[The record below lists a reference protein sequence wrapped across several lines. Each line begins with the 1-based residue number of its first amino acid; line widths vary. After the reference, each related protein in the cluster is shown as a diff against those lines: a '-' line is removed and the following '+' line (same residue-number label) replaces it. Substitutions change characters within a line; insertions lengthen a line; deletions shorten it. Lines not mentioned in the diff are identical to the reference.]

1 MKNNAMKAFLPFA
14 FAVVL
19 LSQSGPVLAEQRTA
33 ASIPAAALVQPANL
47 AAALK
52 NASTP
57 KPLLLHVGFRI
68 LYTQAHIPGSE
79 YAGPA
84 SEEAGLQLLRNRV
97 AKLPRNTAIVI
108 YCGCCPWSDC
118 PNMAA
123 AYDALHAL
131 GFTQVKALYIANN
144 FGTNWIDKGY
154 PVTKGG

>member
-68 LYTQAHIPGSE
+68 LYTQAHISGSD

-118 PNMAA
+118 PNMDA

-131 GFTQVKALYIANN
+131 GFTQVKALYIATNL
-144 FGTNWIDKGY
+144 GTDWIDKGY
-154 PVTKGG
+154 PVAKGG

>member
-1 MKNNAMKAFLPFA
+1 MKYNAMKAFLPVVFA
-14 FAVVL
+14 FVL
-19 LSQSGPVLAEQRTA
+19 LSQSEPALAEQRTA
-33 ASIPAAALVQPANL
+33 ASIPAAALVQPADL
-47 AAALK
+47 ASNLK

-57 KPLLLHVGFRI
+57 KPLMLHVGFRL

-84 SEEAGLQLLRNRV
+84 SEETGLQLLRNRV
-97 AKLPRNTAIVI
+97 AKLPRNTPIVI

-144 FGTNWIDKGY
+144 FGTNWIDRGY
-154 PVTKGG
+154 PVAKGG

>member
-68 LYTQAHIPGSE
+68 LYTQAHISGSD

-118 PNMAA
+118 PNMDA

-131 GFTQVKALYIANN
+131 GFTQGKALYIATN

-154 PVTKGG
+154 PVAKGG

>member
-68 LYTQAHIPGSE
+68 LYTQAHISGSD

-131 GFTQVKALYIANN
+131 GFIQVKALYIANN

>member
-68 LYTQAHIPGSE
+68 LYTQAHISGSD

-118 PNMAA
+118 PNMDA

-131 GFTQVKALYIANN
+131 GFIQVKALYIANN